1 MKGLEAMDLIEDK
14 YLDEALRGKYR
25 RTSPFVRWGI
35 CVAAAA
41 AVFVLVFIGSVNLFP
56 ATAYAMS
63 RIGILGD
70 LVRSVT
76 FDKSMRVCLENEY
89 AQYVGEKKITK
100 DGRASEVYCMVV
112 DASRISVFFE
122 TDVPNRGQG
131 VASGEEESEEMVFYV
146 EDCEGLEEY
155 EYCSMMVDTGVK
167 NLYEYRLD
175 FVDKKIPEKLNF
187 RIAYYRVD
195 KDGAEKFV
203 SHSTYTLYP
212 DMKYAKVV
220 KTYEVNQTFEVEGQK
235 ITMESLE
242 VYPTQAK
249 LLLRSNK
256 ENTARL
262 NDISVTLRDDKG
274 REYEVNKNGVTGTY
288 SEDGNL
294 AAKWYE
300 SSYFTKTKSITAVVN
315 GIDMI
320 PVDKRYGMISLKNHS
335 IENMPEGVSLKDMV
349 LEKDGS
355 LSITL
360 NVQFEDNI
368 WTSVMQWEYIGE
380 DVLEDEE
387 DYIISSQDITSHGE
401 RDNTIIMESEGNGG
415 IISSREFQIGQNP
428 EFHEEHNIPYY
439 KDGDYRVEWL
449 YARETK
455 LDTPI
460 TVKIK

>member
-14 YLDEALRGKYR
+14 YLDEVLRGKYR

-35 CVAAAA
+35 FLAAAA
-41 AVFVLVFIGSVNLFP
+41 AVFMLVFIGSVNLFP

-63 RIGILGD
+63 RIGVLGD

-89 AQYVGEKKITK
+89 AQYVGEKKTTK
-100 DGRASEVYCMVV
+100 DGWVSEVYCMVV
-112 DASRISVFFE
+112 DASRISVFFQ
-122 TDVPNRGQG
+122 TDVPNRGQS
-131 VASGEEESEEMVFYV
+131 VAIGEEEQKEVVFDI

-155 EYCSMMVDTGVK
+155 EYCSMVVNTNVK

-175 FVDKKIPEKLNF
+175 FVDKKIPEKMNF
-187 RIAYYRVD
+187 RIDYYRVN
-195 KDGAEKFV
+195 KDGGETLA
-203 SHSTYTLYP
+203 SYSTYTLYP
-212 DMKYAKVV
+212 DMKYTKVV

-235 ITMESLE
+235 IMIESLE

-249 LLLRSNK
+249 LLLRSDK
-256 ENTARL
+256 ENTAQL

-274 REYEVNKNGVTGTY
+274 REYEMNKNGVTGTY

-320 PVDKRYGMISLKNHS
+320 PTDKRYGMISLKNKT

-355 LSITL
+355 LTITL
-360 NVQFEDNI
+360 NVQFEDNN
-368 WTSVMQWEYIGE
+368 WTSVMQWEYIGG
-380 DVLEDEE
+380 DAACDEE
-387 DYIISSQDITSHGE
+387 DYIISSRGINSHGE
-401 RDNTIIMESEGNGG
+401 KDNTVIMESEGNDG
-415 IISSREFQIGQNP
+415 IISGYELEIGQNP
-428 EFHEEHNIPYY
+428 EFDEEHNIPNY

-460 TVKIK
+460 YLKIK